1 MNKLKKE
8 KNFEELAH
16 LDGILDQI
24 DMVKFSKN
32 FFKKDINPTADV
44 SVDSNSN
51 VEDSS
56 MIAYEIEG
64 MKPLQRLNAYYLL
77 YKYGKKLFGKDVAE
91 EMITRQFNKDY
102 YINDFHKM
110 HGISYSYSPY
120 TVVVV
125 KHGSEIIYTTMEDLW
140 KRFEDKMIDTGDR
153 QYYDM
158 SDYEIL
164 NDDNKFVKLK
174 TVLRHKTDKKLVSI
188 ETNNGLCTIV
198 TTNHP
203 VIKEDGSSTF
213 ASDLTIGDKVKLSS
227 SQVPL
232 NGTSSAPLPPYM
244 IGFWIGDGSVSTNN
258 KEVSFFQKDIA
269 DSKIFK
275 VLEENTDYTISVS
288 DGKKAAIYNVCLG
301 KYFNSL
307 GHLSHER
314 KLPKDVL
321 MWKKEDIIEL
331 LCGLID
337 AEATIMPTGAVLIR
351 MNSFTAIQQ
360 VSEIAKALGLK
371 NVTTR
376 LRGIYNRDGSFHTNR
391 EMYSVSFRITD
402 ELMPYFSS
410 SVKVSSHE
418 ETQSPINKDGR
429 FESSRVVKITE
440 YEDDFGEYVYDV
452 TTETGDFHC
461 QGMIQHNCFNYSC
474 LDVVI
479 QGLPFVAKIK
489 SEPPKHLSS
498 FMGQMIQFITYASN
512 SIAGAVGLADFLL
525 CTSWFVDKMFEDN
538 KDVPREYL
546 NRQIKQELQSFIY
559 SVNQPFRGGV
569 QSAFTN
575 LAIFDDVFL
584 DRLCSEYL
592 FPDGSQPNK
601 ETVKLLQKMY
611 VDLHNETLRITPFT
625 FPVVTACF
633 AVDDDRNIIDKD
645 FLNFVAEN
653 NLEFGFMN
661 IYAGKT
667 STLSSCC
674 RLRSDTDKMYVNSF
688 GSGGTKIGSCSVTTL
703 NLPRISY
710 TVNNKEEF
718 IDTLKKRVELIAKI
732 NYVKRYIVDKR
743 IKSGNLPLYTLGFM
757 ELDRQYLTCGIN
769 GVNEAVEILGYDV
782 LTKEGQKF
790 VEEILTTVNDVN
802 SKMEKEFGEGI
813 MLNCEQTPRHCGRI
827 AA

>member
-1 MNKLKKE
+1 
-8 KNFEELAH
+8 
-16 LDGILDQI
+16 
-24 DMVKFSKN
+24 
-32 FFKKDINPTADV
+32 
-44 SVDSNSN
+44 
-51 VEDSS
+51 
-56 MIAYEIEG
+56 
-64 MKPLQRLNAYYLL
+64 
-77 YKYGKKLFGKDVAE
+77 
-91 EMITRQFNKDY
+91 
-102 YINDFHKM
+102 
-110 HGISYSYSPY
+110 
-120 TVVVV
+120 
-125 KHGSEIIYTTMEDLW
+125 
-140 KRFEDKMIDTGDR
+140 
-153 QYYDM
+153 
-158 SDYEIL
+158 
-164 NDDNKFVKLK
+164 
-174 TVLRHKTDKKLVSI
+174 
-188 ETNNGLCTIV
+188 
-198 TTNHP
+198 
-203 VIKEDGSSTF
+203 
-213 ASDLTIGDKVKLSS
+213 
-227 SQVPL
+227 
-232 NGTSSAPLPPYM
+232 
-244 IGFWIGDGSVSTNN
+244 
-258 KEVSFFQKDIA
+258 
-269 DSKIFK
+269 
-275 VLEENTDYTISVS
+275 
-288 DGKKAAIYNVCLG
+288 
-301 KYFNSL
+301 
-307 GHLSHER
+307 
-314 KLPKDVL
+314 

-337 AEATIMPTGAVLIR
+337 AEATIMPTGAVIIR
-351 MNSFTAIQQ
+351 MDSFTVIQQ
-360 VSEIAKALGLK
+360 VSGIAKALGLK

-376 LRGIYNRDGSFHTNR
+376 LCGSLYTNR
-391 EMYSVSFRITD
+391 EMYSVSFIITD
-402 ELMPYFSS
+402 ELMPYFST

-418 ETQSPINKDGR
+418 ETQSPINKDDR

>member
-1 MNKLKKE
+1 MDINYSYTKEFEDVMNKLKKE

-32 FFKKDINPTADV
+32 FFKKDVNPTADV

-164 NDDNKFVKLK
+164 NNDNKFVKLK

-232 NGTSSAPLPPYM
+232 DGTSSAPLPPYM
-244 IGFWIGDGSVSTNN
+244 IGFWIGDGAVSTNN

-337 AEATIMPTGAVLIR
+337 AEATIIPTGAVIIR
-351 MNSFTAIQQ
+351 MNSFTVIQQ

-376 LRGIYNRDGSFHTNR
+376 LRGTYNRDGSFHTNR

-402 ELMPYFSS
+402 ELMPYFSN

-569 QSAFTN
+569 QSA
-575 LAIFDDVFL
+575 
-584 DRLCSEYL
+584 
-592 FPDGSQPNK
+592 
-601 ETVKLLQKMY
+601 
-611 VDLHNETLRITPFT
+611 
-625 FPVVTACF
+625 
-633 AVDDDRNIIDKD
+633 
-645 FLNFVAEN
+645 
-653 NLEFGFMN
+653 
-661 IYAGKT
+661 
-667 STLSSCC
+667 
-674 RLRSDTDKMYVNSF
+674 
-688 GSGGTKIGSCSVTTL
+688 
-703 NLPRISY
+703 
-710 TVNNKEEF
+710 
-718 IDTLKKRVELIAKI
+718 
-732 NYVKRYIVDKR
+732 
-743 IKSGNLPLYTLGFM
+743 
-757 ELDRQYLTCGIN
+757 
-769 GVNEAVEILGYDV
+769 
-782 LTKEGQKF
+782 
-790 VEEILTTVNDVN
+790 
-802 SKMEKEFGEGI
+802 
-813 MLNCEQTPRHCGRI
+813 
-827 AA
+827 